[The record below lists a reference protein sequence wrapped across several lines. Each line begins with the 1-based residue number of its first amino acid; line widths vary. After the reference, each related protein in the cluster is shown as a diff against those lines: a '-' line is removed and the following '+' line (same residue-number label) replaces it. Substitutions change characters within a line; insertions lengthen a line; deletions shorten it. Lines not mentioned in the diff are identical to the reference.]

1 MNKLIPFQTTRIL
14 TLPLLVSFLL
24 FSFFARSQCDFISGI
39 QYSGGT
45 SEACACTWSVGLLTS
60 CSWGNCSSANQAE
73 CEIDCVGS
81 WFQGAGNAGLVTCS
95 TILPVGLVDFYGHA
109 DGDKIDLYW
118 ITESET
124 NNDRFDVYH
133 STNLNDFEF
142 MASVDGAGNST
153 EERKYRFIH
162 NKPAAGTHYYK
173 LVQVDFNGNQQESNI
188 VSIDFKMQSETDNI
202 FSQPFP
208 NPANEQFFFSYNGN
222 ESDKEL
228 QVKMINMSGEIVL
241 ENSMDHS
248 YSFMNM
254 EIDISKVPDGIYFVH
269 FTQGSTHEK
278 KRLVVIH

>member
-1 MNKLIPFQTTRIL
+1 MKKSNTFQTTRIT
-14 TLPLLVSFLL
+14 TLPLLVIIL
-24 FSFFARSQCDFISGI
+24 FIPFFASSQCDFISGT

-45 SEACACTWSVGLLTS
+45 TEACACTWSVGFLTN

-109 DGDKIDLYW
+109 DGNKIDLFW

-133 STNLNDFEF
+133 SINLNDFEF

-162 NKPAAGTHYYK
+162 NNPEVGTHYYK
-173 LVQVDFNGNQQESNI
+173 IVQVDFNGTQEETNVI
-188 VSIDFKMQSETDNI
+188 SIDYKMTINEENY
-202 FSQPFP
+202 FSNPFP
-208 NPANEQFFFSYNGN
+208 NPANEQFFFSFSGY
-222 ESDKEL
+222 ETDQEL
-228 QVKMINMSGEIVL
+228 VVQLTGMSGEIVL
-241 ENSMDHS
+241 TKLFDHA
-248 YSFMNM
+248 YNFMNM
-254 EIDISKVPDGIYFVH
+254 TIDITEVPEGMYFVD
-269 FTQGSTHEK
+269 FTQGSTVEK